1 MRKFLFAAFI
11 FILKT
16 AVFSESGFFNYVN
29 DKNYAEYTLENGM
42 QIFVMED
49 FSSAPVR
56 IEYSV
61 HAGISAQ
68 NAANT
73 GFFPLYTRLFKY
85 ASNESS
91 ENFILEDL
99 HSECNADSS
108 RYTIS
113 SSPELLSE
121 IFKAL
126 SQNAFAPVFTEKDIK
141 REYSKLK
148 TEVMQYA
155 PTPAAFI
162 NTAIDSRIF
171 QEAPWKQDYGIYP
184 QIFSNA
190 KPSQIRTILANI
202 GKFWY
207 TPQNSALFVSG
218 SVTKETVYALAE
230 KYFGQYKAAAT
241 YGTPEAVRATGKA
254 KKFVMHDI
262 QFSEEMTQI
271 VVEYTTLSL
280 NQSNL
285 AAATFNS
292 DYSSLKNTLCQ
303 NHLLNIRGPE
313 YINAASTNQNGCSR
327 LIFQTLL
334 EQNKRSAV
342 EQAENFILTI
352 KNAAEITKNQEFRA
366 AKQYVNETFNSV
378 TANSS
383 SFMNFL
389 SEFWSI
395 YSLLPKNDENGILLA
410 QKLLNRPE
418 EITNLD
424 IESLKTS
431 FKNEIP
437 FVFVL
442 VNTKNFNKYKKDY
455 ERLGYEEINSKNS
468 SWYAQELFKN
478 AAKEIKFDENE
489 ENSDFITAETNLKNN
504 QNIFV
509 EQNKNSIQKFEL
521 SNGIPVTVK
530 TNRITSDVAILIS
543 IDGGKL
549 ADKNRPGFQ
558 NVMAK
563 AFAANIQKEIN
574 KYKMQQMI
582 FGFPQISTETGYSES
597 SITVEC
603 AKQDIALCIRSIADA
618 LIFGEINPAEA
629 DSYVYS
635 VQTQKRLS
643 DASPVNQMNFRAF
656 KYFYDSTYIRNIFDS
671 EKDILQ
677 KTSYND
683 ILAYYPKLLDAS
695 LYSIVICG
703 NTDAEAVRYVLNESL
718 GVLAAQTKR
727 NDEKRKEFV
736 PEPDFPAKIRKINL
750 KIRHL
755 FYTDVKAEDAGPMPA
770 ILVPTK
776 NFADPLEYWFK
787 APKLETNLTSTTA
800 DNSEYI
806 LFEAVL
812 FRFAE
817 NLNKNGVEAKLF
829 APTKEFNCAGL
840 CFLSVEHTDFVEQT
854 YKNTLKEFAGKLQD
868 ENSFETERIKNAWI
882 LNKLSE
888 TETNKG
894 TAKLLCYEQNLLQS
908 YIENYQ
914 TIANAKSADFLQI
927 LSKYFPAE
935 PLLQIY
941 SSDAK
946 K

>member
-1 MRKFLFAAFI
+1 MKKNIFNVMFLFLF
-11 FILKT
+11 FNVTL
-16 AVFSESGFFNYVN
+16 FSEQNYKSTYIN
-29 DKNYAEYTLENGM
+29 EQNYAEFTLENGM
-42 QIFVMED
+42 QLFVLED
-49 FSSAPVR
+49 FSSAPIR
-56 IEYSV
+56 IEFAV

-73 GFFPLYTRLFKY
+73 GFFPLYSRLFKY
-85 ASNESS
+85 ACNE
-91 ENFILEDL
+91 NTFLQDL
-99 HSECNADSS
+99 KSECNADSS

-113 SSPELLSE
+113 ASPELLPQ
-121 IFKAL
+121 IFENL
-126 SQNAFAPVFTEKDIK
+126 SKCAFSPIFAEKDIK

-148 TEVMQYA
+148 NEVMQFA

-162 NTAIDSRIF
+162 NTSIDSRIF
-171 QEAPWKQDYGIYP
+171 KDSPWKQDSGIYP

-190 KPSQIRTILANI
+190 KPSEIRTILSDI

-218 SVTKETVYALAE
+218 SVKKETVYALAE

-241 YGTPEAVRATGKA
+241 SGTLEAVKASGNA

-271 VVEYTTLSL
+271 VIEYTSLSL
-280 NQSNL
+280 NQVNL
-285 AAATFNS
+285 AAVTLNS
-292 DYSSLKNTLCQ
+292 DYSTLKKNLCE

-313 YINAASTNQNGCSR
+313 YINVSSTNQNGCSR

-334 EQNKRSAV
+334 EQNKRSSV
-342 EQAENFILTI
+342 EQAENFISTI
-352 KNAAEITKNQEFRA
+352 KKSAEITQKNEFIF
-366 AKQYVNETFNSV
+366 AKHYVNETFNSV
-378 TANSS
+378 TSS
-383 SFMNFL
+383 SSNFMNFL

-395 YSLLPKNDENGILLA
+395 YGLIKNNNETELLLA
-410 QKLLNRPE
+410 EKLLNRPN
-418 EITNLD
+418 EINNLNTED
-424 IESLKTS
+424 LEKS
-431 FKNEIP
+431 FKNENP

-442 VNTKNFNKYKKDY
+442 INTKNFNKYKNDY
-455 ERLGYEEINSKNS
+455 FRLGYEEINSKNG
-468 SWYAQELFKN
+468 SWYTQELFKN
-478 AAKEIKFDENE
+478 AAKEIKIAESEEKQNSQINQIDIE
-489 ENSDFITAETNLKNN
+489 ENQK
-504 QNIFV
+504 IFA

-549 ADKNRPGFQ
+549 AEKNKPGFQ
-558 NVMAK
+558 TVIAK
-563 AFAANIQKEIN
+563 ALAQNIQKEIN

-582 FGFPQISTETGYSES
+582 FGYPQISTETNYSYS
-597 SITVEC
+597 SICVEC
-603 AKQDIALCIRSIADA
+603 SKQDIALCIRSISDA
-618 LIFGEINPAEA
+618 LVFGEINPAEA
-629 DSYVYS
+629 DGYVYS

-677 KTSYND
+677 KTSYKD
-683 ILAYYPKLLDAS
+683 ILAYYPHLLDAS
-695 LYSIVICG
+695 LYSVVISG
-703 NTDAEAVRYVLNESL
+703 NTDSEAVRYVLEESL
-718 GVLAAQTKR
+718 GVLVAQTKR
-727 NDEKRKEFV
+727 NDEKRKEIV
-736 PEPDFPAKIRKINL
+736 PEPDFPQKVRKINL

-787 APKLETNLTSTTA
+787 APLL
-800 DNSEYI
+800 NSAASEQV
-806 LFEAVL
+806 LFDALL

-817 NLNKNGVEAKLF
+817 NLNSNGLDVKLF
-829 APTKEFNCAGL
+829 VPTSEFRCAGIS
-840 CFLSVEHTDFVEQT
+840 FLNVEHTSFVEEI
-854 YKNTLKEFAGKLQD
+854 YKKTLSEFSEKLND
-868 ENSFETERIKNAWI
+868 ENSFESEQVKNAWI
-882 LNKLSE
+882 LNKLSQ
-888 TETNKG
+888 TQTNLG
-894 TAKLLCYEQNLLQS
+894 TAKIIASEQTQELTQNYL
-908 YIENYQ
+908 ENYEVLLRA
-914 TIANAKSADFLQI
+914 TSADFLRV
-927 LSKYFPAE
+927 LSKYFLEE